1 MKLDGSLDRESFEMF
16 LSNAFL
22 VQQSGIDAL
31 SLSAFVKI
39 QRSIA
44 SGECG
49 VDEAMRQVADHA
61 REVANATGVAI
72 ALMEADQLVY
82 RVGSGSA
89 AERVGRHV
97 TAVLSTSAGN
107 VRKEILRV
115 ENANADSRIEAE
127 ICRQFGGTSLLML
140 PIYRGHVVAGV
151 LEVIFSTEHAFQD
164 REVRAY
170 RLLAGLI
177 EEAMGGA
184 PARAGVEEQ
193 LPPAIP
199 EAVEQIA
206 AQVQKFYATENAAPA
221 TAEPEPWVREACAAA
236 AGTSPG
242 PAAAAKQKTEAIEN
256 DRGAALAEQWRK
268 ATAATAV
275 GALVIAVWFAYTHRM
290 AATSG
295 GPMTVSSTP
304 VGQQIVPVPSK
315 PLPSDVSYPRTPHQS
330 ARDESLPGFTRK
342 RVGPNEVDYVADD
355 VTMRVFTP
363 KYQDGPAQR
372 WSRQVR
378 FGNDVTVRYFA
389 DGPSARLR
397 SSSESTGDQ
406 PDHSSSVSK

>member
-1 MKLDGSLDRESFEMF
+1 MKPEDSLDRESFETF

-22 VQQSGIDAL
+22 VQESGIDAL

-44 SGECG
+44 SGEFG
-49 VDEAMRQVADHA
+49 VDETMRQVAEHA

-115 ENANADSRIEAE
+115 ENADTDSRIEAE
-127 ICRQFGGTSLLML
+127 ICRQFGATSLLML
-140 PIYRGHVVAGV
+140 PIYREHVVAGV
-151 LEVIFSTEHAFQD
+151 LEVIFSTGHAFQD

-177 EEAMGGA
+177 EESM
-184 PARAGVEEQ
+184 ARAAGRPSVEEQ
-193 LPPAIP
+193 LPAAIP
-199 EAVEQIA
+199 QAVEQIA
-206 AQVQKFYATENAAPA
+206 AQVQKFYANENPVPAAV
-221 TAEPEPWVREACAAA
+221 EPWVRNACAAA
-236 AGTSPG
+236 AGASPTQS
-242 PAAAAKQKTEAIEN
+242 AAAKPKTEATQN
-256 DRGAALAEQWRK
+256 DGSAALAEQWRK

-275 GALVIAVWFAYTHRM
+275 GALVIAVWFASTHHL
-290 AATSG
+290 TTTPSG
-295 GPMTVSSTP
+295 AMTVSSAP
-304 VGQQIVPVPSK
+304 LGQQIVPAPSK
-315 PLPSDVSYPRTPHQS
+315 PLPADVFNPPTAHKT
-330 ARDESLPGFTRK
+330 ARNESLLRGFTKK
-342 RVGPNEVDYVADD
+342 RVGPNEVDYVAAD

-363 KYQDGPAQR
+363 KHRAAPAQR
-372 WSRQVR
+372 WIRQIH
-378 FGNDVTVRYFA
+378 FGNDVTVRYFSNE
-389 DGPSARLR
+389 PSALLQ
-397 SSSESTGDQ
+397 SPSVSTADQ

>member
-1 MKLDGSLDRESFEMF
+1 MNLDGSLDRESFEMF

-22 VQQSGIDAL
+22 VQESGIDAPYL
-31 SLSAFVKI
+31 AAFVKI

-49 VDEAMRQVADHA
+49 VDETMRQVADHV

-72 ALMEADQLVY
+72 ALMESDQLVY

-115 ENANADSRIEAE
+115 ENANTDTRIEAE

-140 PIYRGHVVAGV
+140 PIYREHVVAGV

-177 EEAMGGA
+177 EEAMG
-184 PARAGVEEQ
+184 RALGRVSADKQ
-193 LPPAIP
+193 LPAAIP
-199 EAVEQIA
+199 QAVEQIA
-206 AQVQKFYATENAAPA
+206 AQVETSYRTDNALPA
-221 TAEPEPWVREACAAA
+221 AIEPEPWVRNACAAA

-242 PAAAAKQKTEAIEN
+242 QSSAAQQKAEAIQN
-256 DRGAALAEQWRK
+256 YASTVLAEHWRK

-275 GALVIAVWFAYTHRM
+275 GALVIAVWFAYTHRI

-295 GPMTVSSTP
+295 GSMTVSSTP
-304 VGQQIVPVPSK
+304 VGQQIVPVPAK
-315 PLPSDVSYPRTPHQS
+315 PLPSDVSYPRTAHPTAH
-330 ARDESLPGFTRK
+330 DESLPGFTRK
-342 RVGPNEVDYVADD
+342 RVGPNEVDYLADD

-363 KYQDGPAQR
+363 IHQAAQEQR
-372 WSRQVR
+372 WGRQVR

-389 DGPSARLR
+389 NGPAARL
-397 SSSESTGDQ
+397 ESTGEQ

>member
-22 VQQSGIDAL
+22 VQESGIDAS

-39 QRSIA
+39 QRSVA

-49 VDEAMRQVADHA
+49 VDETMRQVADHA

-140 PIYRGHVVAGV
+140 PIHREHVVAGV

-177 EEAMGGA
+177 EEAMG
-184 PARAGVEEQ
+184 RALGRASHEEQ
-193 LPPAIP
+193 LPAAIP
-199 EAVEQIA
+199 QAVEQIA
-206 AQVQKFYATENAAPA
+206 AQVQQFYRTDNAMPA
-221 TAEPEPWVREACAAA
+221 AVESEPWGRNACAAA
-236 AGTSPG
+236 AGISASPS
-242 PAAAAKQKTEAIEN
+242 AAAKQKTEAVQN
-256 DRGAALAEQWRK
+256 DGSAVLAEQWRK

-275 GALVIAVWFAYTHRM
+275 GALVIAVWFAYTYHIT
-290 AATSG
+290 ATSRG
-295 GPMTVSSTP
+295 SITVSSTP
-304 VGQQIVPVPSK
+304 VGQPVIPVSSK
-315 PLPSDVSYPRTPHQS
+315 PLASDVSYARTAHPT
-330 ARDESLPGFTRK
+330 ARDQSLPGFTRK

-363 KYQDGPAQR
+363 KHQADPEQR
-372 WSRQVR
+372 WSRQIR
-378 FGNDVTVRYFA
+378 FGNDVTLRYFA
-389 DGPSARLR
+389 NGPSARL
-397 SSSESTGDQ
+397 ESTADQ